1 VSDVKVVTTED
12 GRSQFWLSGIGTGPA
27 ARIEGFD
34 PDGDVL
40 VLNRPDLSRDNL
52 GFTEQEGA
60 TVISVGDSVGED
72 LAVLVGVRAA
82 DMNPAPLAGRLQQAL
97 QAGDVPGVVDL
108 LAPDVVW
115 EAPGPADI
123 LPWAGRWVGPDAVA
137 AALHR
142 MAATVVIAEV
152 TLERCV
158 TSGNTVA
165 AVVTE
170 RGTATR
176 SGLPYESPAVRW
188 VAVHEG
194 RIRSVQSYLD
204 TFPCI
209 EAVLGGRPF
218 TVEARPD
225 AQTSV
230 VQPLPAKR
238 TTDSVVFDPA
248 ELESPPATVRT
259 VQQMY
264 GALAARDVA
273 KLSEVFASDV
283 SWQMLGPADLL
294 PWAGPRQG
302 PEAAAESA
310 GKILTILK
318 FDHVKP
324 IRSIYQGDAVV
335 VTLDEGGV
343 TAAGGVPFKTSATHV
358 IVVDGTGKVGSFR
371 NVIDTSGMVEA
382 CLGGRP
388 FTVR

>member
-1 VSDVKVVTTED
+1 MSDVKVVTTED
-12 GRSQFWLSGIGTGPA
+12 GQAQFWLSGGGTGPA
-27 ARIEGFD
+27 ARIENFD
-34 PDGDVL
+34 PDVDVL
-40 VLNRPDLSRDNL
+40 VLDRPDLSRDNL
-52 GFTEQEGA
+52 VFTEQEGA
-60 TVISVGDSVGED
+60 TVISVSDGD
-72 LAVLVGVRAA
+72 LALLVGVRAA
-82 DMNPAPLAGRLQQAL
+82 DMGPAPLATRLHEAL

-123 LPWAGRWVGPDAVA
+123 LPWAGRWVGPDGVA
-137 AALHR
+137 TALQR
-142 MAATVVIAEV
+142 MAATVGIEDC

-170 RGTATR
+170 RGRATA

-188 VAVHEG
+188 VAVREG
-194 RIRSVQSYLD
+194 RIRSVQTYLD
-204 TFPCI
+204 TFPCV

-218 TVEARPD
+218 TVDAHPD
-225 AQTSV
+225 ARTSV

-238 TTDSVVFDPA
+238 TTDSVVFNPA
-248 ELESPPATVRT
+248 ELGSPPATVRT
-259 VQQMY
+259 VHQMY
-264 GALAARDVA
+264 GALAARDVP

-283 SWQMLGPADLL
+283 SWEMLGPADLL
-294 PWAGPRQG
+294 PWAGPRHG

-310 GKILTILK
+310 GRILAVLA

-343 TAAGGVPFKTSATHV
+343 TAAGGAPFKTSATHV
-358 IVVDGTGKVGSFR
+358 IVIDGDGKVGSFR

>member
-1 VSDVKVVTTED
+1 VGIED
-12 GRSQFWLSGIGTGPA
+12 
-27 ARIEGFD
+27 
-34 PDGDVL
+34 
-40 VLNRPDLSRDNL
+40 
-52 GFTEQEGA
+52 
-60 TVISVGDSVGED
+60 
-72 LAVLVGVRAA
+72 
-82 DMNPAPLAGRLQQAL
+82 
-97 QAGDVPGVVDL
+97 
-108 LAPDVVW
+108 
-115 EAPGPADI
+115 
-123 LPWAGRWVGPDAVA
+123 
-137 AALHR
+137 
-142 MAATVVIAEV
+142 V
-152 TLERCV
+152 TLQRCV

-165 AVVTE
+165 AVATE
-170 RGTATR
+170 RGIATQ

-204 TFPCI
+204 TFPCV

-218 TVEARPD
+218 TVDAHPD

-230 VQPLPAKR
+230 VAPLPAKR

-248 ELESPPATVRT
+248 ELASPPTTVRT

-264 GALAARDVA
+264 AALAARDVA
-273 KLSEVFASDV
+273 KLSEVFAPDV

-294 PWAGPRQG
+294 PWAGARRG

-310 GKILTILK
+310 GQILAILH

-358 IVVDGTGKVGSFR
+358 IVIDGEAKVGSFR